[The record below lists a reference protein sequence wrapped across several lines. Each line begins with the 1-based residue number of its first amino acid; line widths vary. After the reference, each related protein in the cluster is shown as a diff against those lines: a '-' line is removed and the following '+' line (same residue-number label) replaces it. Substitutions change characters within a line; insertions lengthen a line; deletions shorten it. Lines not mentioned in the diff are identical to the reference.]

1 MALRQDLIESSMSM
15 DILLGYSTIKE
26 RKEKTMN
33 LNSMFGKLGPG
44 MCKLSYQGGIAVKTS
59 TGYKTYNLKTKRL
72 VNCAQFALDIADE
85 FFFIIPTNKVRPGD
99 IILVGGSPR
108 CVLENKDNTITV
120 INYEDSTVDTIV
132 PERHI
137 FMGNVYFYGKVV
149 SLFGNGV
156 GGKGGMKSMLKMLML
171 SKCFGKDS
179 SIGNPAGG
187 KSSSGFEN
195 MLPMMFMFGG
205 NGFGDVFDGIF
216 GDEEGGLPLEDSDED
231 TISAPLVEVKPE
243 AKEEVL
249 SLKAELER
257 LKKELE
263 EAKSKD
269 KED

>member
-1 MALRQDLIESSMSM
+1 
-15 DILLGYSTIKE
+15 
-26 RKEKTMN
+26 MN

-59 TGYKTYNLKTKRL
+59 SGYKTYNLKTKRL
-72 VNCAQFALDIADE
+72 TNCAQFALDIADE

-108 CVLENKDNTITV
+108 CVIDSKADSITV
-120 INYEDSTVDTIV
+120 INYEDSTIDTIV

-156 GGKGGMKSMLKMLML
+156 GGKGGMKSMMKMLML

-187 KSSSGFEN
+187 KSGGLES
-195 MLPMMFMFGG
+195 MLPMMLMFGG

-216 GDEEGGLPLEDSDED
+216 GDEDGGLPLEDFDED
-231 TISAPLVEVKPE
+231 VVSAPPVEVKTDS
-243 AKEEVL
+243 KEEVF
-249 SLKAELER
+249 SLKAELEK

-263 EAKSKD
+263 ETKAKSK
-269 KED
+269 ED